1 MSANFI
7 IRYAG
12 AGVTF
17 KSGAVEIVD
26 DHRADTFISEADA
39 WLEAR
44 KQGLNLDRVTVPN
57 LYLEDKQ
64 AAQTN

>member
-17 KSGAVEIVD
+17 KSGSVEIVD
-26 DHRADTFISEADA
+26 DRRADHFTSEADA
-39 WLEAR
+39 WLEAS
-44 KQGLNLDRVTVPN
+44 KQGLNLEHVTVPN

-64 AAQTN
+64 SAPLN